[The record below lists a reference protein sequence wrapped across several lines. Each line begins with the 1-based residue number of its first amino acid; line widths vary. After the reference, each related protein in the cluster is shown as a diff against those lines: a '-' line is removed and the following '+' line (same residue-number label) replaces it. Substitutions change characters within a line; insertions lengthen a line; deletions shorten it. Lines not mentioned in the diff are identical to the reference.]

1 MAVMLVLRGGHQ
13 MLLVSES
20 LKNYYKCGLAST
32 QVWNIPVCSRYLRV
46 RYRVQLLY
54 LSRNPLVNPM
64 GIDADN
70 VEAQAP
76 LCRPVLSSPD
86 TITKQS
92 AGHPEEGQQH
102 FPFTGE
108 IVKRRAIKNPARKSQ
123 LHE

>member
-1 MAVMLVLRGGHQ
+1 MAVTLVLMGRHQ

-20 LKNYYKCGLAST
+20 LKKYYKCGLAST

-54 LSRNPLVNPM
+54 LSQNPLMNPM
-64 GIDADN
+64 GIDAGN
-70 VEAQAP
+70 TEAQAP
-76 LCRPVLSSPD
+76 LCRPVLGCPD

-92 AGHPEEGQQH
+92 AGHPEEGQHH

-108 IVKRRAIKNPARKSQ
+108 IVKKRCHKKSS
-123 LHE
+123 